1 MGVKTK
7 TDFDFWIEKLS
18 FFFISFTKFILKY
31 RVFLFLILG
40 LIIVGFIVIA
50 VKDNRDESLINSFN
64 AELVGFLKKS
74 PGTEQSD
81 NLENLKKSPGIILDV
96 VAAIEIENALT
107 QNDLSL
113 AYLAAMNHIEE
124 ASFLKIP
131 RLLSAIELKRQEGKN
146 EEAIQY
152 LDSQSTNETF
162 NDSHLLLLKADLLA
176 EKGNWTEA
184 LKIYEK
190 LSMADNENDLVR
202 SMAVERIILGLS
214 KP

>member
-131 RLLSAIELKRQEGKN
+131 RLLSAIELKRQEGSHMFFEHEDGRTTVIPNHPGEKIDRGLLN
-146 EEAIQY
+146 KIVKHDLQMTREEF
-152 LDSQSTNETF
+152 LREC
-162 NDSHLLLLKADLLA
+162 
-176 EKGNWTEA
+176 
-184 LKIYEK
+184 
-190 LSMADNENDLVR
+190 
-202 SMAVERIILGLS
+202 
-214 KP
+214 

>member
-96 VAAIEIENALT
+96 VAAIEIEMP
-107 QNDLSL
+107 SL
-113 AYLAAMNHIEE
+113 KTIYLWHTW
-124 ASFLKIP
+124 
-131 RLLSAIELKRQEGKN
+131 RL
-146 EEAIQY
+146 
-152 LDSQSTNETF
+152 
-162 NDSHLLLLKADLLA
+162 
-176 EKGNWTEA
+176 
-184 LKIYEK
+184 
-190 LSMADNENDLVR
+190 
-202 SMAVERIILGLS
+202 
-214 KP
+214 

>member
-131 RLLSAIELKRQEGKN
+131 RLLSAIELKRQEGKR
-146 EEAIQY
+146 
-152 LDSQSTNETF
+152 
-162 NDSHLLLLKADLLA
+162 
-176 EKGNWTEA
+176 TEA
-184 LKIYEK
+184 LKFYEK

-202 SMAVERIILGLS
+202 SMAVERIIFGLS